1 MVLQLTK
8 NQRAD
13 VMKLI
18 AGEQARL
25 SKVAGEGTTF
35 EEGFAAGRVSL
46 LMDLLVGTKSSTAEE
61 TVPPS
66 SSEQPQQTGRRRN
79 GNGGAMSSSPSTIGN
94 GGSGSSDE

>member
-61 TVPPS
+61 AAPS
-66 SSEQPQQTGRRRN
+66 PSEQPQQTGRRRN